1 MRCYQ
6 KAVLDSLLQVSSHG
20 GTDETKEIVSM
31 AKFGYLSPLP
41 FPLLYLSINFSKM
54 TFKGM
59 YGFNYFVTV
68 KILCS
73 FHTNIHFYW
82 YDRSDLF

>member
-1 MRCYQ
+1 M
-6 KAVLDSLLQVSSHG
+6 KL
-20 GTDETKEIVSM
+20 KEIVSM
-31 AKFGYLSPLP
+31 ARFGKISPLS
-41 FPLLYLSINFSKM
+41 FPWLYLSINFSKM

-59 YGFNYFVTV
+59 CGFKYFVTV

-82 YDRSDLF
+82 YDLSDLF